1 MNSYLKRSD
10 GEVYGPVDLPTL
22 QLWATDGRVAPD
34 DMVSEDQKS
43 WRRARDVDELGMVW
57 KVELRDGMV
66 YGPVH
71 ILALRELIRDGTVS
85 SQAKIKNM
93 KSGDVKVAFEAL
105 LDAMAGGGAGEMQ
118 TISTLAEQLGEARQ
132 KIEQLE
138 KDLKRASGVENKLR
152 DEVKT
157 LTAKQKIIVPQPAAP
172 QADLKELRDEAEKWK
187 KLYKD
192 EQAAAAAREA
202 DLKSQ
207 IRGQKSSSD
216 EHNTLVQE
224 VEKWKKMHART
235 AAELEQLKAR
245 QSTEPQGGDTVP
257 RSRLEDVERK
267 LSQTERSYQ
276 QLLKTLNRNLSGRTR
291 GQPPPR
297 ADILKRRDVN

>member
-43 WRRARDVDELGMVW
+43 WRRARDIDELGMDW

-71 ILALRELIRDGTVS
+71 ILALRDLIRDGTVS

-93 KSGDVKVAFEAL
+93 KSGEVKIAFQAL
-105 LDAMAGGGAGEMQ
+105 LDALAGGGASEAQ

-132 KIEQLE
+132 RIEQLE

-224 VEKWKKMHART
+224 AEKWKKMHARA
-235 AAELEQLKAR
+235 AAEIEQMKSR
-245 QSTEPQGGDTVP
+245 QPADAQGGDTVP

-276 QLLKTLNRNLSGRTR
+276 QLLKTLNRNLGGRTR